1 MFNRQHPTILRLNRT
16 VNVTG
21 NVIDMN
27 RSPKHIVTTR
37 QQDQNMIRSH
47 MANKTKRAGAT
58 SSRIL

>member
-1 MFNRQHPTILRLNRT
+1 MFNRHQPTILRLNSK

-47 MANKTKRAGAT
+47 MANKTKRAVAT
-58 SSRIL
+58 ASRIL